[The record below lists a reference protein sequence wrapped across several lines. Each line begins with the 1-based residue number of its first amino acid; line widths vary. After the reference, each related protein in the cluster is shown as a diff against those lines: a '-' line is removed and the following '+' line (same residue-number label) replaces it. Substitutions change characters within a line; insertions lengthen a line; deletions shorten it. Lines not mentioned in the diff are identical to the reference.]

1 MSSGIQSAARAIHEI
16 AALFDLNGPVKVFD
30 FAEKGNINLESYL
43 VAAGSSADRK
53 EYILQLLNPDVF
65 SQPRRVMDAMIACI
79 KAQQKALSEGL
90 LENNDEWEPIRLVP
104 TKEGSPYLEIPNK
117 EGLQCWRMMA
127 RFPNVC
133 TYRRLGEIGETQTRL
148 RVAEEAARGM
158 ALFRILTADMD
169 VSQIESP
176 LPGYR
181 DTRLY
186 YDQLLSVLAGNRT
199 PAEAGDHLPLDPIVR
214 ESTERHYI
222 VHSSP
227 AQYRRRLEDPQLTP
241 FIAVALEQRSF
252 ALMLVEKLACGE
264 LQKAVIH
271 GDTKLEN
278 FLFSSSSG
286 RVKSIIDL
294 DTVMPHT
301 WLTDWGD
308 MVRSLVNT
316 AGETESD
323 PERIE
328 IDPEVFSVA
337 ARGFLGSARYID
349 PQEIELMADAPQIMA
364 LELGVRFLADYL
376 RGDSY
381 FKLRVGDPEDLNK
394 TRALVQFRVFEGLRR
409 AAASARVNIEEL
421 STRFFRAR

>member
-1 MSSGIQSAARAIHEI
+1 
-16 AALFDLNGPVKVFD
+16 
-30 FAEKGNINLESYL
+30 
-43 VAAGSSADRK
+43 
-53 EYILQLLNPDVF
+53 
-65 SQPRRVMDAMIACI
+65 
-79 KAQQKALSEGL
+79 
-90 LENNDEWEPIRLVP
+90 
-104 TKEGSPYLEIPNK
+104 
-117 EGLQCWRMMA
+117 
-127 RFPNVC
+127 
-133 TYRRLGEIGETQTRL
+133 
-148 RVAEEAARGM
+148 
-158 ALFRILTADMD
+158 
-169 VSQIESP
+169 
-176 LPGYR
+176 
-181 DTRLY
+181 
-186 YDQLLSVLAGNRT
+186 
-199 PAEAGDHLPLDPIVR
+199 
-214 ESTERHYI
+214 
-222 VHSSP
+222 
-227 AQYRRRLEDPQLTP
+227 
-241 FIAVALEQRSF
+241 
-252 ALMLVEKLACGE
+252 MLVEKLACGE